1 MAKTNIEQWRRDF
14 LAKAKI
20 AEQLQVDRVKRA
32 AEEFFKRLK
41 ERTPIGMPSLWK
53 RPPMSDYV
61 PGALR
66 SSYTFSVSRKGRVI
80 RVFNSRPYFQRIED
94 GWSSQAPVGML
105 KTTIAEWVT
114 ILSTTR

>member
-1 MAKTNIEQWRRDF
+1 MATTNFEQWKRQF
-14 LAKAKI
+14 EKQAKDS
-20 AEQLQVDRVKRA
+20 EQREVDRVKRA

-41 ERTPIGMPSLWK
+41 ERTPIGIPSLWK
-53 RPPMSDYV
+53 RPPTSDYV

-114 ILSTTR
+114 ILSTTS